1 MKLKIFAAA
10 LAALLGSPAIA
21 DAVLYECDIDARR
34 ARGWVSDKMAIIFDD
49 KGTVRVVDG
58 VLRHYVGVPTQARVR
73 KTGDLVRLN
82 WEIAG
87 ATDHVGQ
94 VIPTLSYTAKLDLKT
109 LSVSVLAKPAR
120 FPERFTGKGHFLRR
134 KNAKGFPK
142 S

>member
-1 MKLKIFAAA
+1 M
-10 LAALLGSPAIA
+10 LL
-21 DAVLYECDIDARR
+21 
-34 ARGWVSDKMAIIFDD
+34 
-49 KGTVRVVDG
+49 
-58 VLRHYVGVPTQARVR
+58 HYVGGPTQARVR

-109 LSVSVLAKPAR
+109 FSVSVLTKPAR
-120 FPERFTGKGHFLRR
+120 FLERFTGKGCCVRR
-134 KNAKGFPK
+134 KSAKGFPK